1 MTTVPNFIPQTNDK
15 PTRAPSTWTGYQ
27 GDHKTCFAHAT
38 TRLITRVIKV
48 KFSTFFSEDN
58 EESDYYYNTVI
69 CGNETMTIF
78 DCILQAGHK
87 SFNNRDLSALL
98 FHYIYN
104 CIKIKFGCDGG
115 HSHTSCKYILNILR
129 QEITSD
135 MIKQK
140 LNYNINKKPYT
151 ESDIIMFNLLIQT
164 LVDLFSSIRSQM
176 LTTTFNPK
184 IFISNNLEN
193 FTLDI
198 YETNS
203 LILQMPTATIVHTR
217 NSIKSGYH
225 YDNVFDTIKAVI
237 LRGYYVILEIAEHA
251 IIISDIDK
259 DDDSLIV
266 KNSWGRGKK
275 DWSLLIDADPSLK
288 YDIIK
293 DNKLQW
299 NILADYKKT
308 PPKKYINDPELIKLI
323 FILPAENL
331 VPKPSDL
338 QIMVQKL
345 ANPISRFTAFTKY
358 FFKGKG
364 RKLKL
369 KTKTKTKKEK
379 KKKKK
384 RTYKNNYYLRRR

>member
-1 MTTVPNFIPQTNDK
+1 MNTVPNFISTDGK
-15 PTRAPSTWTGYQ
+15 PIRARSSWTGDQ
-27 GDHKTCFAHAT
+27 GYHQTCFAHAT

-87 SFNNRDLSALL
+87 SFSGDLSALL

-104 CIKIKFGCDGG
+104 CITIKFGCDGG
-115 HSHTSCKYILNILR
+115 QSHKSCTHILNILM

-135 MIKQK
+135 MIKQNLK
-140 LNYNINKKPYT
+140 YNNKKTYT
-151 ESDIIMFNLLIQT
+151 ESDIVMFNRLIQT

-184 IFISNNLEN
+184 IFVSNNLEKI
-193 FTLDI
+193 TLER

-203 LILQMPTATIVHTR
+203 LILQMPTANMVRTR

-225 YDNVFDTIKAVI
+225 YENVFGTIKAV
-237 LRGYYVILEIAEHA
+237 LQKGYYVLLEIAEHA
-251 IIISDIDK
+251 IIISDIDR

-275 DWSLLIDADPSLK
+275 DWSILIDADPSLK

-299 NILADYKKT
+299 NILADYKT
-308 PPKKYINDPELIKLI
+308 NPPKKYRNDSKLIKLI

-345 ANPISRFTAFTKY
+345 GNPISRFTAFTKY
-358 FFKGKG
+358 FKGKG

-369 KTKTKTKKEK
+369 KTKKEK

-384 RTYKNNYYLRRR
+384 RKKTYKNNF

>member
-15 PTRAPSTWTGYQ
+15 PTRAPSTWTGDQ

-58 EESDYYYNTVI
+58 EESDDYYNTVI
-69 CGNETMTIF
+69 CGNKTMTIF

-98 FHYIYN
+98 FHYIYK
-104 CIKIKFGCDGG
+104 CITIEFGCDGG
-115 HSHTSCKYILNILR
+115 QSHISCKHILNILR

-135 MIKQK
+135 MIEQK
-140 LNYNINKKPYT
+140 LNYNINKNQYT
-151 ESDIIMFNLLIQT
+151 ESDIIMFNLLIQM

-176 LTTTFNPK
+176 LTIAFKPK
-184 IFISNNLEN
+184 IFVSNNLEN

-203 LILQMPTATIVHTR
+203 LILQMPTATIVRTR

-225 YDNVFDTIKAVI
+225 YENVFGTIKAVI
-237 LRGYYVILEIAEHA
+237 LRGYYVLLEIAEHA

-275 DWSLLIDADPSLK
+275 DWSILIDADPSLK

-299 NILADYKKT
+299 NILAD
-308 PPKKYINDPELIKLI
+308 
-323 FILPAENL
+323 
-331 VPKPSDL
+331 
-338 QIMVQKL
+338 
-345 ANPISRFTAFTKY
+345 
-358 FFKGKG
+358 
-364 RKLKL
+364 
-369 KTKTKTKKEK
+369 
-379 KKKKK
+379 
-384 RTYKNNYYLRRR
+384 